1 MFGAK
6 QKLTIRQWN
15 TQAGDEGGTVF
26 TAMLNPASYS
36 RSRSLHYTEG
46 EDKPEAGG
54 KDRKLKNS
62 PAEKLDLDELVID
75 GTGIVD
81 APGGNLDVDDQI
93 DLLRRVLMEPGG
105 DQKVRQAV
113 VEIVW
118 GTLSFRGRLT
128 SMTVKYTLFSP
139 AGKPLRARVKLAFVA
154 YEPPAATLAPAAT
167 VPARQVRV
175 SGGDSLPLLCF
186 KAYNDVSLFQAV
198 ALLNGLSSL
207 RSLPAGMLLTLPKL
221 G

>member
-1 MFGAK
+1 MSGTK

-15 TQAGDEGGTVF
+15 TQAGDEGATVF
-26 TAMLNPASYS
+26 TALLNPASYS
-36 RSRSLHYTEG
+36 RSRSLNYTDG

-81 APGGNLDVDDQI
+81 AHAGTLDVDGQI
-93 DLLRRVLMEPGG
+93 DLLQRVLIEPGG

-118 GTLSFRGRLT
+118 GTLSFIGRLT

-139 AGKPLRARVKLAFVA
+139 AGKPLRVRVKLAFVA
-154 YEPPAATLAPAAT
+154 YEPPAAVLAAAT
-167 VPARQVRV
+167 TVPTRQVRV

-186 KAYNDVSLFQAV
+186 KAYNDVSVFQAV
-198 ALLNGLSSL
+198 ALLNGLTSL
-207 RSLPAGMLLTLPKL
+207 RSLPAGLLLTMPKL